1 MRHHCWRIQ
10 IVAAAVLA
18 SVITAGC
25 SSASGTAA
33 GGLEKPDLVVAAVPA
48 LDSAGVYI
56 AEQRGLFAAQGLHV
70 KIVPAIS
77 SADVIKAQLA
87 GQYDVS
93 SGAYPSYIAAN
104 ATQHADLRVIAAGSD
119 MAPTCQE
126 VMVTEGSKINK
137 IRDLEGKTIGVNAL
151 NNIGTLL
158 IDTLL
163 TDNAVPPADVTFKV
177 IPFPLMAHALT
188 THQVDAAWLPEPFIT
203 EAEESI
209 GAQPL
214 ADANQG
220 AAESLPIA
228 GYVVTQ
234 TWLRKYPKTAAAF
247 QRAILQAQTI
257 ANTNAGA
264 VQSAMTAVGGVP
276 RRIAATATPPSFPL
290 DDNAALL
297 ARVASLMLQFNMLP
311 QAYDVNQ
318 MIVRTMGS

>member
-1 MRHHCWRIQ
+1 MRHLSWCTQ
-10 IVAAAVLA
+10 ITVAAVLA
-18 SVITAGC
+18 GALGTGC
-25 SSASGTAA
+25 SAAA
-33 GGLEKPDLVVAAVPA
+33 GPAAGQLEKPDLVVAAVPA

-56 AEQRGLFAAQGLHV
+56 AQQRGLFTAQGLHV

-77 SADVIKAQLA
+77 SSDVIKAQLA
-87 GQYDVS
+87 GQYDIS

-104 ATQHADLRVIAAGSD
+104 AMEHANLRVLAAGSD

-126 VMVTEGSKINK
+126 IMVTAGSKINK
-137 IRDLEGKTIGVNAL
+137 VRDLEGKTIGVNAL

-158 IDTLL
+158 IDSLL
-163 TDNAVPPADVTFKV
+163 TDNAVPPSDVTFKV

-234 TWLRKYPKTAAAF
+234 TWLNKYPKTAAAF
-247 QRAILQAQTI
+247 RRAIEQAQAI

-264 VQSAMTAVGGVP
+264 VQSAMAAYGGVSKM
-276 RRIAATATPPSFPL
+276 IAATATAPSFPL

-297 ARVASLMLQFNMLP
+297 QRVASLMLQFNMLP
-311 QAYDVNQ
+311 QAYNVNQ
-318 MIVRTMGS
+318 MIVSPGAS